1 VTDWVLRDR
10 VMYLRSDGLWCAEVE
25 LPPLNGKRQKKSMTA
40 GSKAEVLKMMA
51 PYLGG
56 KQ

>member
-1 VTDWVLRDR
+1 
-10 VMYLRSDGLWCAEVE
+10 MYLRSDGLWCAEVE